1 VERALGQG
9 LRRAR
14 GDYQAPP
21 DRRRRRAAATR
32 RPWPKHGRGAGAVHG
47 SGREGWRG
55 FWARLAS
62 AGGPKRRARP
72 SKVKTSFSNFHFQ

>member
-32 RPWPKHGRGAGAVHG
+32 RPWPVHGRGVGAARG
-47 SGREGWRG
+47 SGRGGWRG
-55 FWARLAS
+55 GWARPALF
-62 AGGPKRRARP
+62 GGPERRGAA
-72 SKVKTSFSNFHFQ
+72 Q